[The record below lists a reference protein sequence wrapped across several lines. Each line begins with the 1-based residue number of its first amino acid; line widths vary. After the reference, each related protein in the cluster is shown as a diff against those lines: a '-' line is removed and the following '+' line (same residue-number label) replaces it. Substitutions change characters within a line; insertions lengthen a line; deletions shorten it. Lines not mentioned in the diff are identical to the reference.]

1 MSNLAILFLSPDNR
15 LRFRKKEEA
24 KEKEKAS
31 MYNLKA
37 DVFPSLLIIL
47 LGSIDCVT
55 TVIGVLYF
63 GAAELNPFLTGIVST
78 SIVAFFV
85 LKLTATFLIG
95 FTYILAKRILN
106 KSTDK
111 ESRTFKYS
119 TRIMNIA
126 YSGLTVFL
134 IVVVINNVTI
144 LLT

>member
-24 KEKEKAS
+24 KDKEKAS

-37 DVFPSLLIIL
+37 DVFPSLFIIL

-111 ESRTFKYS
+111 ESLTFKYS
-119 TRIMNIA
+119 NRIMNIA
-126 YSGLTVFL
+126 YAGLTVFL